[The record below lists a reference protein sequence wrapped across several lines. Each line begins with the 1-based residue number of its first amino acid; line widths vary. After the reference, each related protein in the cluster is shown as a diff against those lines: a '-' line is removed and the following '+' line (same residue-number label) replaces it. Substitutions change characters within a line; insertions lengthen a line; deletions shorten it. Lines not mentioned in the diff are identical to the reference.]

1 MQYVF
6 YCAQKQDYKKVLAR
20 AIFID
25 FAFQLGIGG
34 GYAILL
40 IGSIG
45 SIGFYIKSLP
55 MGVSRLIFLLF
66 HVIIAIFL
74 CFGWKKYMKNYAY
87 LKKLKIVGVCDY
99 CKCNMHSIIN
109 LWINNDHIKTVEI
122 VCSNC
127 NRVLARQTWFIGGGS
142 DG

>member
-40 IGSIG
+40 IGSVG
-45 SIGFYIKSLP
+45 SIGFYITSLP

-66 HVIIAIFL
+66 HVIIAIS
-74 CFGWKKYMKNYAY
+74 
-87 LKKLKIVGVCDY
+87 LKINY
-99 CKCNMHSIIN
+99 THYS
-109 LWINNDHIKTVEI
+109 
-122 VCSNC
+122 S
-127 NRVLARQTWFIGGGS
+127 
-142 DG
+142 